1 MPAHRPRVVFD
12 CMIFLQA
19 AARRLSPSGACL
31 ALAEQGLLELYVSPA
46 ILAEVQ
52 DVIGRPQIRAKFRQ
66 LTDDVVVEFIARIE
80 RISVRVDE
88 VGTGITLAR
97 DPKDE
102 PYLNLAA
109 DCQAEFLV
117 SRDRD
122 LLEGATMIAET
133 TPNLRIVD
141 PVSFLAAIRAQL
153 GSDLQD

>member
-1 MPAHRPRVVFD
+1 MSAHRPRVVFD

-19 AARRLSPSGACL
+19 AARRASPSGACL
-31 ALAEQGLLELYVSPA
+31 ALAEQGILELYISAA

-66 LTDDVVVEFIARIE
+66 LTDDVVAEFIARIE
-80 RISVRVDE
+80 RISVRVDQA
-88 VGTGITLAR
+88 GTAINLAR

-109 DCQAEFLV
+109 DCRADYLV

-122 LLEGATMIAET
+122 LLEGATTIADK
-133 TPNLRIVD
+133 TPNLRIAD
-141 PVSFLAAIRAQL
+141 PVAFLAAIRAQF
-153 GSDLQD
+153 GADS

>member
-1 MPAHRPRVVFD
+1 MPKHGPRVVFD

-19 AARRLSPSGACL
+19 AARRASPSGACL

-46 ILAEVQ
+46 ILADVQ
-52 DVIGRPQIRAKFRQ
+52 DVIRRPQVRAKFLQ
-66 LTDDVVVEFIARIE
+66 LTDDVVAEFITRIE
-80 RISVRVDE
+80 RIAIRVDE

-109 DCQAEFLV
+109 DSQADYLV

-122 LLEGATMIAET
+122 LLEGADTIAKKM
-133 TPNLRIVD
+133 PNLRILD
-141 PVSFLAAIRAQL
+141 PVAFLVAVRAQF
-153 GSDLQD
+153 GNKS

>member
-1 MPAHRPRVVFD
+1 MPEHRRRVVFD

-19 AARRLSPSGACL
+19 AARRASPSGACL

-52 DVIGRPQIRAKFRQ
+52 DVISRPKIRTRFQQ
-66 LTDDVVVEFIARIE
+66 LTEDVVAEFVTRIE
-80 RISVRVDE
+80 RIAVSVKE
-88 VGTGITLAR
+88 VGTAIILAR

-109 DCQAEFLV
+109 ACQAEYLV

-122 LLEGATMIAET
+122 LLEGADAIARLL
-133 TPNLRIVD
+133 PNLRIVD
-141 PVSFLAAIRAQL
+141 PVAFLVAFRAQL
-153 GSDLQD
+153 ESHS

>member
-1 MPAHRPRVVFD
+1 MSAHRPRVVFD

-19 AARRLSPSGACL
+19 AARRASPSGACL
-31 ALAEQGLLELYVSPA
+31 ALAEQGILELYISSA

-52 DVIGRPQIRAKFRQ
+52 DVIGRPQIRAKFQQ
-66 LTDDVVVEFIARIE
+66 LTDDVVAEFVARIE
-80 RISVRVDE
+80 RIAVRVDE

-109 DCQAEFLV
+109 DCQADYLV

-122 LLEGATMIAET
+122 LLEGAASIAET
-133 TPNLRIVD
+133 ITNLRIVD
-141 PVSFLAAIRAQL
+141 PVAFLAAIRAQF
-153 GSDLQD
+153 GSDV

>member
-1 MPAHRPRVVFD
+1 MSARRPRVVFD

-19 AARRLSPSGACL
+19 AARRASPSGACL
-31 ALAEQGLLELYVSPA
+31 ALAEQGILELYISPA

-66 LTDDVVVEFIARIE
+66 LTDDVVTEFIARIE
-80 RISVRVDE
+80 RISVRVDQ

-109 DCQAEFLV
+109 DCQADYLV

-122 LLEGATMIAET
+122 LLHGAATIAKT
-133 TPNLRIVD
+133 SPNLRIVD
-141 PVSFLAAIRAQL
+141 PVAFLAAIRAQF
-153 GSDLQD
+153 GADS

>member
-1 MPAHRPRVVFD
+1 MPERRLRVVFD

-19 AARRLSPSGACL
+19 AARRASPSGACL

-52 DVIGRPQIRAKFRQ
+52 DVIGRPQIRTKFRQ
-66 LTDDVVVEFIARIE
+66 LTDDVVAEFISRIE
-80 RISVRVDE
+80 RIAVRVDG

-102 PYLNLAA
+102 PYLDLAA
-109 DCQAEFLV
+109 YSAADYLV

-122 LLEGATMIAET
+122 LLEGAAT
-133 TPNLRIVD
+133 TVKSLPDLRIVD
-141 PVSFLAAIRAQL
+141 PVAFLVAVRSQI
-153 GSDLQD
+153 GNNS

>member
-1 MPAHRPRVVFD
+1 MAEHRPRVVFD

-19 AARRLSPSGACL
+19 AARRASPSGACL

-46 ILAEVQ
+46 ILAEVN
-52 DVIGRPQIRAKFRQ
+52 DVIRRPQIRAKFRQ
-66 LTDDVVVEFIARIE
+66 LTDDMVVEFIARIE
-80 RISVRVDE
+80 RIAICVDE

-109 DCQAEFLV
+109 HSQVDYLV

-122 LLEGATMIAET
+122 LLEAGGAIAQEM
-133 TPNLRIVD
+133 PNLRIVD
-141 PVSFLAAIRAQL
+141 PVVFLIAVRAQFRNNF
-153 GSDLQD
+153 

>member
-1 MPAHRPRVVFD
+1 MPEQRPRVVFD

-19 AARRLSPSGACL
+19 AARRASPSGACL

-52 DVIGRPQIRAKFRQ
+52 DVISRPRIRAKFPQ
-66 LTDDVVVEFIARIE
+66 LTDAVVAEFIARIE
-80 RISVRVDE
+80 QIAVHVEE
-88 VGTGITLAR
+88 VGTAITLAR

-109 DCQAEFLV
+109 ECQAEYLV

-122 LLEGATMIAET
+122 LLDGADAIAIRL
-133 TPNLRIVD
+133 PRLRIVD
-141 PVSFLAAIRAQL
+141 PVTFLVELRAQL
-153 GSDLQD
+153 ESNS